1 MHLPALVT
9 ALLFAGVPT
18 AGYLAPP
25 AEPAVPAVVSVAWL
39 KAHLSDPKLIVLNVG
54 PKTEYDSLHIPG
66 ARYADF
72 HSFTSP
78 MKMDGTDKGL
88 SLELPT
94 PARFDSTLSSL
105 GISNDSRIVVYT
117 GAGWFTPTA
126 RLELTL
132 EWAGY
137 DGRVGVLDG
146 GIEAWRRTDGAF
158 TTETPAVTPT
168 KVAMKAQPGLI
179 VTADFVREHLKDPQ
193 IVILDA
199 RDAGFYLDTIKTR
212 MPRGGHIPGAHS
224 VPYTSLTDSS
234 DNLKPAAQL
243 KQIFQAAGAV
253 PGKTVVVYCHI
264 GQQGSWVR
272 FVAHSLGYDA
282 RLYDGS
288 FEEWSARSD
297 LPVEGER
304 RHAASGGQ

>member
-1 MHLPALVT
+1 MHLPALAT
-9 ALLFAGVPT
+9 ALVLAGMST
-18 AGYLAPP
+18 AGYLAPAADP
-25 AEPAVPAVVSVAWL
+25 VVPTVVSPAWL

-54 PKTEYDSLHIPG
+54 PKSQYDSLHIPG
-66 ARYADF
+66 ARYVDF
-72 HSFTSP
+72 HAFTSP
-78 MKMDGTDKGL
+78 MKMDDKETGL

-105 GISNDSRIVVYT
+105 GISDDSRIVIYT

-137 DGRVGVLDG
+137 GGRVGVLDG
-146 GIEAWRRTDGAF
+146 GIEGWRRTGGGF
-158 TTETPAVTPT
+158 TVETAAVTPT
-168 KVAMKAQPGLI
+168 RVAMKAQPGLI
-179 VTADFVREHLKDPQ
+179 VTADFVREHLNDPKV
-193 IVILDA
+193 VILDA
-199 RDAGFYLDTIKTR
+199 RDAGFYLDTIRNR

-234 DNLKPAAQL
+234 DNLKPVAQL
-243 KQIFQAAGAV
+243 RQIFQAAGAA

-288 FEEWSARSD
+288 FEEWSARTD